1 MTGGWPGRGRG
12 RLNNE
17 GNMEPVNI
25 YGDQLI
31 FGQTQ
36 EHNATVPRRK
46 SRDFPQLAIITRGW
60 LIIGLSHERGRQKRA
75 KYLLTV

>member
-1 MTGGWPGRGRG
+1 MTGGWPGRGSG

-25 YGDQLI
+25 YGYQLI
-31 FGQTQ
+31 FGQTQAQ

-46 SRDFPQLAIITRGW
+46 SRDFPQLVIITRGW
-60 LIIGLSHERGRQKRA
+60 LVIGLSHESRGRQKRA
-75 KYLLTV
+75 K